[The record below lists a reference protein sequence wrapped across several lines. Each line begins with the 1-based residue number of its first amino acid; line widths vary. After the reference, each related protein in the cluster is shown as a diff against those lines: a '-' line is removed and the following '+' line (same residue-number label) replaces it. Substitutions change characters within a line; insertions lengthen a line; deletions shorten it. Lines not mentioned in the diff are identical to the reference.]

1 MSDHLT
7 SLIRTAIPIIAGAVL
22 VGIFDILSNF
32 DRTVSAAVISILY
45 YEVVRI
51 AEDKGVRWAGY
62 LLGVPRP
69 PVYRLD
75 TDSYV
80 RLMR

>member
-1 MSDHLT
+1 MSDHIT
-7 SLIRTAIPIIAGAVL
+7 SLIRTSIPIIAGV
-22 VGIFDILSNF
+22 VMVTIFDILSNF
-32 DRTVSAAVISILY
+32 DRTIAAAVLSVLY

-51 AEDKGVRWAGY
+51 AEDRGVRWAGY

-75 TDSYV
+75 TDALV
-80 RLMR
+80 RLMK